1 MTLSTLNQIKMR
13 LIPAFSFGENII
25 RSSGFAVFVMFAMMA
40 AMAYTLWNQ
49 YNHTNERVTK
59 LEQQVM
65 DCYQKTSLEQSKI
78 IEKNTI
84 VMEEVLKL
92 IKEKK

>member
-1 MTLSTLNQIKMR
+1 MR

-25 RSSGFAVFVMFAMMA
+25 KSSGFAVFVMFAMMA

-65 DCYQKTSLEQSKI
+65 ECYQRASLEQTKLI
-78 IEKNTI
+78 QQNTL
-84 VMEEVLKL
+84 VMEEVLKML
-92 IKEKK
+92 KDKN

>member
-1 MTLSTLNQIKMR
+1 MR
-13 LIPAFSFGENII
+13 IIPAFSFGENII
-25 RSSGFAVFVMFAMMA
+25 KSSGFAVFVMFAMMA

-49 YNHTNERVTK
+49 YNYTNERVTK